1 MAVEVEAV
9 AEEEDAV
16 DVAEEGGEADEVDTL
31 EEIEVTGRKD
41 DDWFDSSS
49 CWWASWQVTTGA
61 WLLRGKDLTT
71 TYQQRIKVLS
81 RYHLM

>member
-41 DDWFDSSS
+41 DD
-49 CWWASWQVTTGA
+49 
-61 WLLRGKDLTT
+61 
-71 TYQQRIKVLS
+71 
-81 RYHLM
+81 